1 MQKLDDMI
9 TFVRVVERGSFVAAA
24 RQLGVP
30 PATVSRKVQ
39 ELEHRLGIELL
50 RRTTRRVFVTEAG
63 RAFFDNA
70 SQALTL
76 IEEAELVAKSYSSK
90 PSGVLRLLAPYTVG
104 VLIIDQIL
112 PAFQRLYPEVLIYLT
127 LNNEPL
133 DLIEHGF
140 DVAMRVGALPD
151 STYAVHHLLR
161 TGRRIVAA
169 PSYIEKHPPIETIAD
184 LEHHVFLSFAI
195 ETPPSGVVMTFNRGE
210 EQAQVTLV
218 PRMVINEAS
227 VVLNHVLRG
236 EGFSLFGDILTDS
249 YLASGA
255 LKHILPEWQ
264 SDDPLEVSLVFSRHA
279 TSDPKVR
286 LFIDFLT
293 HEAMASKKRTTLL
306 LGLRE

>member
-30 PATVSRKVQ
+30 PATVSRKIQ

-90 PSGVLRLLAPYTVG
+90 PAGVLRVLAPYTLG
-104 VLIIDQIL
+104 ILIIDQIL
-112 PAFQRLYPEVLIYLT
+112 PAFQRLYPEVLVYLT

-140 DVAMRVGALPD
+140 DVAVRLGALPD
-151 STYAVHHLLR
+151 STYAVHHLMHAV
-161 TGRRIVAA
+161 RRVVAS
-169 PSYIEKHPPIETIAD
+169 PSYLEKHPPIESVSD
-184 LEHHVFLSFAI
+184 LEHHVFLSASI
-195 ETPPSGVVMTFNRGE
+195 DTPAAGATMTFRKGQ
-210 EQAQVTLV
+210 EQVPVTLV
-218 PRMVINEAS
+218 PRMVSNEAS
-227 VVLNHVLRG
+227 VILNHVLLG
-236 EGFSLFGDILTDS
+236 EGFALFAEILTEPF
-249 YLASGA
+249 LASGA
-255 LKHILPEWQ
+255 LKQVLPDWH
-264 SDDPLEVSLVFSRHA
+264 SGDPLEASLLFSRHA

-293 HEAMASKKRTTLL
+293 NEATTSKKRSTLL